1 MNIGDVIWVRAH
13 KADGVCYQ
21 WWQGTVAALDDQ
33 HVVVLTPRG
42 TQVHHIDK
50 VAQHTDFNDHAT
62 YRFDKPYTF
71 IKGYDAAGHLVELYL
86 DICSPPRVV
95 GDEVHYVDYELDVAR
110 EMPAPAYVM
119 DEDEFAE
126 AAQTYGYTPEFQ
138 AWCYSAVR
146 EALAVAN
153 AVEPVAIARP

>member
-1 MNIGDVIWVRAH
+1 MQIGDVIWVKAH

-21 WWQGTVAALDDQ
+21 WWQGTVAALDAQ

-42 TQVHHIDK
+42 AQVHHINK
-50 VAQHTDFNDHAT
+50 ALRHTDYSDRTT

-71 IKGYDAAGHLVELYL
+71 IESFDADGNLVELYL
-86 DICSPPRVV
+86 DICSPPRIV
-95 GDEVHYVDYELDVAR
+95 GDEVQYVDHELDVAR

-126 AAQTYGYTPEFQ
+126 AALTYGYTPEFQ
-138 AWCYSAVR
+138 AKCYAAVR
-146 EALAVAN
+146 EAIAVAN
-153 AVEPVAIARP
+153 AVPPTIATP